1 MKEKGLNGFL
11 DKGTFFK
18 GEVHF
23 DDLLR
28 VDGKFEGTIK
38 SESELVVGETA
49 EIKGTVDVGSATI
62 NGFVDGLIK
71 VKTRLELHAKAVV
84 KGEIDAPVLI
94 VQEGALFNG
103 TCKMGN
109 NKSENNNKGKK

>member
-18 GEVHF
+18 GEVQF

-38 SESELVVGETA
+38 SSSELVVGESA

-62 NGFVDGLIK
+62 NGLVDGVIK
-71 VKTRLELHAKAVV
+71 VKSRLELHSKAIV
-84 KGEIDAPVLI
+84 KGEVHAPVFV
-94 VQEGALFNG
+94 VQEGAVFDG
-103 TCKMGN
+103 TCRMGN
-109 NKSENNNKGKK
+109 NKTEIIKVNK

>member
-18 GEVHF
+18 GEVQF

-38 SESELVVGETA
+38 SNSELVVGETA
-49 EIKGTVDVGSATI
+49 EIKGNVDVGSATV
-62 NGFVDGLIK
+62 NGLVDGVIK
-71 VKTRLELHAKAVV
+71 VKSKLELHTKAVV
-84 KGEIDAPVLI
+84 KGEIHAPVLI
-94 VQEGALFNG
+94 IQEGAKFDG
-103 TCKMGN
+103 TCKMEI
-109 NKSENNNKGKK
+109 NKSETNNKVKK